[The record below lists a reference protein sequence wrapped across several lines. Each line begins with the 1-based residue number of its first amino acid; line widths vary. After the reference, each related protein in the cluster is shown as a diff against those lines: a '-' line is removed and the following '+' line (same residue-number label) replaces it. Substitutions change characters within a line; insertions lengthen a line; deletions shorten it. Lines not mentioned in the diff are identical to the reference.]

1 MANQGITT
9 RDQADTGP
17 FDIFSCVQSH
27 EHRARVRAGAP
38 GRAGP
43 EERTVEPSSAARV
56 IDLGLR
62 IGELLLA
69 SGEGSEDVEVA
80 MVGITEAYGLS
91 RCETNV
97 TFTVVT
103 LSYQPSLTDAPLSLE
118 RVVRRRTVDYTS
130 LADLHRLAVDISAGG
145 LTLEE
150 AYGRL
155 AAIRRNKYPYPPWV
169 IVGSLGAIAATA
181 ALLVGGG
188 WLASLVAFVCAILG
202 DWLYRQLAK
211 TGLPS
216 FYLLAVAAVPG
227 AIAAI
232 ILDRLGVRINSS
244 AVVVGGVFT
253 VLPGRALVAAIQDG
267 LTGFYIT
274 ASARLLEVVFLVAAL
289 VSGITLVLKVGRQV
303 GAGFIVDEHLAPVRA
318 DPLIALVAAALGVS
332 FAVAVHTP
340 RRILPFAAIG
350 AAFSWAAGTYPVEW
364 GLSPVIA
371 TALAA
376 MIVGLIG
383 YEIALR
389 NRTSALPYVIPAVGP
404 LLPGSA
410 VYFAMLQI
418 TSGDSSS
425 GVASLGTAISLGL
438 AIGAGVNLGGELARV
453 LTRMTGTKELV
464 WRFRRDAA
472 AEQEAGLPPQQS

>member
-1 MANQGITT
+1 M
-9 RDQADTGP
+9 
-17 FDIFSCVQSH
+17 QSH
-27 EHRARVRAGAP
+27 EHRTRIRAGAP
-38 GRAGP
+38 GAPGL

-80 MVGITEAYGLS
+80 MVGITEAYGLAG
-91 RCETNV
+91 CETNV

-103 LSYQPSLTDAPLSLE
+103 LSYQPSLIDTPLSLE

-145 LTLEE
+145 VSLEE

-169 IVGSLGAIAATA
+169 IIVSLGAIAATA

-188 WLASLVAFVCAILG
+188 YAASLVAFGCAILG

-227 AIAAI
+227 VIAAI
-232 ILDRLGVRINSS
+232 VLDRLGIRINSS

-274 ASARLLEVVFLVAAL
+274 ASARLLEVVFLVGAL

-303 GAGFIVDEHLAPVRA
+303 GASFIVDERLAPVRA
-318 DPLIALVAAALGVS
+318 EPLIALVAAALGVS

-340 RRILPFAAIG
+340 RRILPFAAVG

-371 TALAA
+371 TGLAA

-383 YEIALR
+383 YLVALHY
-389 NRTSALPYVIPAVGP
+389 RTSALPYVIPAVGP

-410 VYFAMLQI
+410 VYFAMLEI
-418 TSGDSSS
+418 TSGDS
-425 GVASLGTAISLGL
+425 GRGIASLETAISLGL

-453 LTRMTGTKELV
+453 FTRMRGTKELV
-464 WRFRRDAA
+464 FRFRRDAA
-472 AEQEAGLPPQQS
+472 GEQEPGLPPHQG

>member
-1 MANQGITT
+1 MQP
-9 RDQADTGP
+9 D
-17 FDIFSCVQSH
+17 
-27 EHRARVRAGAP
+27 EHRTRIRAGAP
-38 GRAGP
+38 GVPGL

-56 IDLGLR
+56 IDLALR

-80 MVGITEAYGLS
+80 MVGITEAYGLA

-97 TFTVVT
+97 TFTVIT
-103 LSYQPSLTDAPLSLE
+103 LSYQPSLTDTPISLE

-130 LADLHRLAVDISAGG
+130 LAALHRLAVDISRGG
-145 LTLEE
+145 VSLEE

-155 AAIRRNKYPYPPWV
+155 AAIRRNKYPYPPAV
-169 IVGSLGAIAATA
+169 IDASLGAIAASA

-188 WLASLVAFVCAILG
+188 YRASLIAFITAILG
-202 DWLYRQLAK
+202 DYMYRALGRL
-211 TGLPS
+211 GLPS

-274 ASARLLEVVFLVAAL
+274 ASARLLEVVFLVGAL

-303 GAGFIVDEHLAPVRA
+303 GASFIVDEQLAPIRA
-318 DPLIALVAAALGVS
+318 EPGYALAAAALGVS
-332 FAVAVHTP
+332 FAMAVYTP
-340 RRILPFAAIG
+340 RRILPFAAFG
-350 AAFSWAAGTYPVEW
+350 AAFSWAAVTYPVHW
-364 GLSPVIA
+364 GMSPVLA
-371 TALAA
+371 TTAAA
-376 MIVGLIG
+376 MAIGLVGYLVAHR
-383 YEIALR
+383 Y
-389 NRTSALPYVIPAVGP
+389 RTSALPYVVPAIGP

-418 TSGDSSS
+418 TSGDSSRAI
-425 GVASLGTAISLGL
+425 ASPETAVSLGL
-438 AIGAGVNLGGELARV
+438 GIGAGVSLGGELARV
-453 LTRMTGTKELV
+453 LGRLAGRKELV
-464 WRFRRDAA
+464 WRFRRRAA
-472 AEQEAGLPPQQS
+472 ADMGASRE

>member
-1 MANQGITT
+1 
-9 RDQADTGP
+9 
-17 FDIFSCVQSH
+17 VQSH
-27 EHRARVRAGAP
+27 EHRTRIRAGAP
-38 GRAGP
+38 GVPGL

-97 TFTVVT
+97 TFTVIT
-103 LSYQPSLTDAPLSLE
+103 LSYQPSLTDTPISLE

-130 LADLHRLAVDISAGG
+130 LADLHRLAVDISRGG
-145 LTLEE
+145 VTLEE
-150 AYGRL
+150 AYSRL
-155 AAIRRNKYPYPPWV
+155 TAIRRNKYPYPSWV

-188 WLASLVAFVCAILG
+188 YLASLVAFFCAIFG
-202 DWLYRQLAK
+202 DYLYRQLARL
-211 TGLPS
+211 GLPS

-303 GAGFIVDEHLAPVRA
+303 GASFIVDEQLAPVRA
-318 DPLIALVAAALGVS
+318 EPVYALVSAGLGLS

-340 RRILPFAAIG
+340 RRILPFAAVG
-350 AAFSWAAGTYPVEW
+350 AAFSWAAATYPVQW

-371 TALAA
+371 TTLAA

-383 YEIALR
+383 YQVAGRE
-389 NRTSALPYVIPAVGP
+389 RTSALPYVIPAVGP

-418 TSGDSSS
+418 TSGDSGR
-425 GVASLGTAISLGL
+425 GVASLETAISLGL
-438 AIGAGVNLGGELARV
+438 GIGAGVNLGGELARV
-453 LTRMTGTKELV
+453 LGRATGSKELI
-464 WRFRRDAA
+464 WGFRRRDAV
-472 AEQEAGLPPQQS
+472 EQEAGLPPQQG

>member
-1 MANQGITT
+1 M
-9 RDQADTGP
+9 
-17 FDIFSCVQSH
+17 QSH
-27 EHRARVRAGAP
+27 EHRTRIRAGAP
-38 GRAGP
+38 GAPGL

-80 MVGITEAYGLS
+80 MVGITEAYGLAG
-91 RCETNV
+91 CETNV

-103 LSYQPSLTDAPLSLE
+103 LSYQPSLIDTPLSLE

-145 LTLEE
+145 MSLEE

-169 IVGSLGAIAATA
+169 IFVSLGAIAATA

-188 WLASLVAFVCAILG
+188 YAASLVAFGCAILG

-227 AIAAI
+227 VIAAI
-232 ILDRLGVRINSS
+232 VLDRLGIRINSS

-274 ASARLLEVVFLVAAL
+274 ASARLLEVVFLVGAL

-303 GAGFIVDEHLAPVRA
+303 GASFIVDERLAPVRA
-318 DPLIALVAAALGVS
+318 GPLIALVAAALGVS

-340 RRILPFAAIG
+340 RRILPFAAVG

-371 TALAA
+371 TGLAA

-383 YEIALR
+383 YLVALHY
-389 NRTSALPYVIPAVGP
+389 RTSALPYVIPAVGP

-410 VYFAMLQI
+410 VYFAMLEI
-418 TSGDSSS
+418 TSGDS
-425 GVASLGTAISLGL
+425 GRGIASLETAISLGL

-453 LTRMTGTKELV
+453 FTRMRGTKELV
-464 WRFRRDAA
+464 FRFRRDAA
-472 AEQEAGLPPQQS
+472 GEQEPGLPPQQG

>member
-1 MANQGITT
+1 
-9 RDQADTGP
+9 
-17 FDIFSCVQSH
+17 VQSH
-27 EHRARVRAGAP
+27 EHRTRVRVGSSGAP
-38 GRAGP
+38 DLDK
-43 EERTVEPSSAARV
+43 RTVEPSSAARV

-91 RCETNV
+91 GCETNV
-97 TFTVVT
+97 TFIVVT

-130 LADLHRLAVDISAGG
+130 LAELHRLAMDISAGG
-145 LTLEE
+145 MTLEE
-150 AYGRL
+150 AYRRL

-169 IVGSLGAIAATA
+169 IVCSLGAIAATA

-188 WLASLVAFVCAILG
+188 WVASLVAFVCAIVG
-202 DWLYRQLAK
+202 DWLYRHLSK
-211 TGLPS
+211 TGLPP

-232 ILDRLGVRINSS
+232 ILDRLGIRINST

-253 VLPGRALVAAIQDG
+253 VLPGRALVAAIQDA
-267 LTGFYIT
+267 LTGFYLT
-274 ASARLLEVVFLVAAL
+274 ASARMLEVVFLVGAL
-289 VSGITLVLKVGRQV
+289 VAGITLVLKVGREV
-303 GAGFIVDEHLAPVRA
+303 GASFIVDQHLAPVRA
-318 DPLIALVAAALGVS
+318 EPLIALVAAALGLS

-340 RRILPFAAIG
+340 RRILPFAAVG
-350 AAFSWAAGTYPVEW
+350 AAFSWAAGTYPVQW

-383 YEIALR
+383 YLVALR
-389 NRTSALPYVIPAVGP
+389 YRTSALPYVVPAVGP

-418 TSGDSSS
+418 TSGDSGS
-425 GVASLGTAISLGL
+425 GFASLESAISLGL
-438 AIGAGVNLGGELARV
+438 AIGAGASLGGELAR
-453 LTRMTGTKELV
+453 LITRISGTKELI
-464 WRFRRDAA
+464 WRLRQNSAG
-472 AEQEAGLPPQQS
+472 EQEPGLPPQQG

>member
-1 MANQGITT
+1 MQ
-9 RDQADTGP
+9 
-17 FDIFSCVQSH
+17 FH
-27 EHRARVRAGAP
+27 EHRTRIRAGAP
-38 GRAGP
+38 GAPGS

-103 LSYQPSLTDAPLSLE
+103 LSYQPSLTDTPLSLE

-145 LTLEE
+145 VTLEE

-188 WLASLVAFVCAILG
+188 YLASLVAFVCAILG
-202 DWLYRQLAK
+202 DWLYRQLARL
-211 TGLPS
+211 GLPS

-232 ILDRLGVRINSS
+232 LLDRLGVHINSS

-289 VSGITLVLKVGRQV
+289 VCGITLVLKVGRQV
-303 GAGFIVDEHLAPVRA
+303 GASFIVDEHLAPVRA

-340 RRILPFAAIG
+340 RRILPFAAVG
-350 AAFSWAAGTYPVEW
+350 AAFSWAAGTYPVQW
-364 GLSPVIA
+364 GLSPVVA

-383 YEIALR
+383 YLVALHY
-389 NRTSALPYVIPAVGP
+389 RTSALPYVIPAVGP

-410 VYFAMLQI
+410 VYFAMLEI
-418 TSGDSSS
+418 TSGDSHL
-425 GVASLGTAISLGL
+425 GIDSLETAISLGL

-453 LTRMTGTKELV
+453 ITRARGTKELV
-464 WRFRRDAA
+464 FRFRRNAA
-472 AEQEAGLPPQQS
+472 GEQEPGLPPQQG

>member
-1 MANQGITT
+1 
-9 RDQADTGP
+9 
-17 FDIFSCVQSH
+17 VQSH
-27 EHRARVRAGAP
+27 EHRTRIRAGAP
-38 GRAGP
+38 GAPGL

-80 MVGITEAYGLS
+80 MVGITEAYGLAG
-91 RCETNV
+91 CETNV

-103 LSYQPSLTDAPLSLE
+103 LSYQPSLIDTPLSLE

-145 LTLEE
+145 MSLEE

-169 IVGSLGAIAATA
+169 IIVSLGAIAATA

-188 WLASLVAFVCAILG
+188 YAASLVAFGCAILG

-227 AIAAI
+227 VIAAI
-232 ILDRLGVRINSS
+232 VLDRLGIRINSS

-274 ASARLLEVVFLVAAL
+274 ASARLLEVVFLVGAL

-303 GAGFIVDEHLAPVRA
+303 GASFIVDERLAPVRA
-318 DPLIALVAAALGVS
+318 EPLIALVAAALGVS

-340 RRILPFAAIG
+340 RRILPFAAVG

-371 TALAA
+371 TGLAA

-383 YEIALR
+383 YLVALHY
-389 NRTSALPYVIPAVGP
+389 RTSALPYVIPAVGP

-410 VYFAMLQI
+410 VYFAMLEI
-418 TSGDSSS
+418 TSGDS
-425 GVASLGTAISLGL
+425 GRGIASLETAISLGL

-453 LTRMTGTKELV
+453 FTRMRGTKELV
-464 WRFRRDAA
+464 FRFRRDAA
-472 AEQEAGLPPQQS
+472 GEQEPGLPPQQG

>member
-1 MANQGITT
+1 M
-9 RDQADTGP
+9 
-17 FDIFSCVQSH
+17 QSH
-27 EHRARVRAGAP
+27 EHRTRIRAGAP
-38 GRAGP
+38 GAPGL
-43 EERTVEPSSAARV
+43 EERAVEPSSAARV

-91 RCETNV
+91 GCETNV

-103 LSYQPSLTDAPLSLE
+103 LSYQLSLTDTPLSLE

-130 LADLHRLAVDISAGG
+130 LAELHRLAVDISTDGM
-145 LTLEE
+145 TLEE
-150 AYGRL
+150 AYRRL

-188 WLASLVAFVCAILG
+188 YLASLVAFGCAILG
-202 DWLYRQLAK
+202 DWLYRQLAR

-274 ASARLLEVVFLVAAL
+274 ASARLLEVVFLVGAL
-289 VSGITLVLKVGRQV
+289 VTGITLVLKVGRQV
-303 GAGFIVDEHLAPVRA
+303 GASFIVDEHLAPVRA
-318 DPLIALVAAALGVS
+318 EPLIALVAAALGVS

-340 RRILPFAAIG
+340 RRILPFAALG
-350 AAFSWAAGTYPVEW
+350 AAFSWAAATYPVQW
-364 GLSPVIA
+364 GLSSVVA
-371 TALAA
+371 TGLAA

-383 YEIALR
+383 YLVALR
-389 NRTSALPYVIPAVGP
+389 FRTSALPYVIPAVGP

-410 VYFAMLQI
+410 VYFAMLEI
-418 TSGDSSS
+418 TSGDSHR
-425 GVASLGTAISLGL
+425 GVASLETAISLGL
-438 AIGAGVNLGGELARV
+438 AIGAGVSLGGELARV
-453 LTRMTGTKELV
+453 FTRMRGTKELV

-472 AEQEAGLPPQQS
+472 GEQEAGLPPQQG

>member
-1 MANQGITT
+1 M
-9 RDQADTGP
+9 
-17 FDIFSCVQSH
+17 QSH
-27 EHRARVRAGAP
+27 DHRTRIRAGAP
-38 GRAGP
+38 GAPGL

-80 MVGITEAYGLS
+80 MVGITEAYGLAG
-91 RCETNV
+91 CETNV

-103 LSYQPSLTDAPLSLE
+103 LSYQPSLIDTPLSLE

-145 LTLEE
+145 MTLEE

-169 IVGSLGAIAATA
+169 IIVSLGAIAATA

-188 WLASLVAFVCAILG
+188 YAASLLAFGCAILG

-232 ILDRLGVRINSS
+232 VLDRLGIHINSS

-274 ASARLLEVVFLVAAL
+274 ASARLLEVVFLVGAL

-303 GAGFIVDEHLAPVRA
+303 GASFIVDEHLAPVRA
-318 DPLIALVAAALGVS
+318 EPLIALVAAALGVS

-340 RRILPFAAIG
+340 RRILPFAAVG

-371 TALAA
+371 TGLAA
-376 MIVGLIG
+376 MVVGLIG
-383 YEIALR
+383 YLVALHY
-389 NRTSALPYVIPAVGP
+389 RTSALPYVIPAVGP

-410 VYFAMLQI
+410 VYFAMLEI
-418 TSGDSSS
+418 TSGDSRR
-425 GVASLGTAISLGL
+425 GIASLETAISLGL

-453 LTRMTGTKELV
+453 FTRMRGTKELV
-464 WRFRRDAA
+464 FRFRRDAA
-472 AEQEAGLPPQQS
+472 GEQEPGLPPQQG

>member
-1 MANQGITT
+1 M
-9 RDQADTGP
+9 
-17 FDIFSCVQSH
+17 FSYVQSH
-27 EHRARVRAGAP
+27 DHRTRVRIGWSGAP
-38 GRAGP
+38 DLDKR
-43 EERTVEPSSAARV
+43 VEPSSAARV

-80 MVGITEAYGLS
+80 MVGITEAYGLHG
-91 RCETNV
+91 CETNV
-97 TFTVVT
+97 TFIVVT
-103 LSYQPSLTDAPLSLE
+103 LSYQPSLTDPPLSLE

-130 LADLHRLAVDISAGG
+130 LADLHRLAMDISAGG
-145 LTLEE
+145 MTLEE
-150 AYGRL
+150 AYRRL

-169 IVGSLGAIAATA
+169 IVCSLGAIAATA

-188 WLASLVAFVCAILG
+188 WVASLVAFVCAIAG

-211 TGLPS
+211 TGLPP

-232 ILDRLGVRINSS
+232 ILDRLGVRINST

-267 LTGFYIT
+267 LTGFYLT
-274 ASARLLEVVFLVAAL
+274 ASARLLEVVFLVGAL
-289 VSGITLVLKVGRQV
+289 VAGITLVLKVGREV
-303 GAGFIVDEHLAPVRA
+303 GASFIVDQHLAPVRA
-318 DPLIALVAAALGVS
+318 EPLIALVAAALGLS

-340 RRILPFAAIG
+340 RRILPFAAVG

-376 MIVGLIG
+376 MVVGSIG
-383 YEIALR
+383 YLVALHY
-389 NRTSALPYVIPAVGP
+389 RTSALPYVVPAVGP

-418 TSGDSSS
+418 TSGDSRS
-425 GVASLGTAISLGL
+425 GIDSLESAISLGL
-438 AIGAGVNLGGELARV
+438 AIGAGASLGGELAR
-453 LTRMTGTKELV
+453 LITRLSGTKELI
-464 WRFRRDAA
+464 WRLRRNA
-472 AEQEAGLPPQQS
+472 AEEQEPGLPPQQG